1 MDGSSSYI
9 VTIVTSTAT
18 YRQNFGEGAIKMKT
32 ETIIRMQEIAAS
44 VGYVIDMKMR
54 PEGC

>member
-1 MDGSSSYI
+1 MDGSSRYI

-18 YRQNFGEGAIKMKT
+18 YRQTFGGEAIKMKT
-32 ETIIRMQEIAAS
+32 ETTIRMQEIPAS
-44 VGYVIDMKMR
+44 MGYVIDMKMR